1 MKKILKTENLTKYY
15 NKLGNEVKVLE
26 KINFYINKGEIVIL
40 MGPSGSGKTTLLNI
54 LGTLD
59 TNYIGKIWF
68 DGDFINPKL
77 DLSDLRAKKLGF
89 VFQFHHLLPEF
100 NLYEN
105 LELPNIIGDI
115 KYTKNMNGTFI
126 NLSILD
132 EELINLFYN
141 YIYKNLKNIINIE
154 RENTL
159 FKLKNI
165 KNEKNKEIVKNKIYK
180 KKENLTEL
188 EIKIIE
194 LSKIIGFDLI

>member
-1 MKKILKTENLTKYY
+1 MNKQEKIL
-15 NKLGNEVKVLE
+15 
-26 KINFYINKGEIVIL
+26 YINKCIID
-40 MGPSGSGKTTLLNI
+40 KKI
-54 LGTLD
+54 D
-59 TNYIGKIWF
+59 HKYINS
-68 DGDFINPKL
+68 FIRLHN
-77 DLSDLRAKKLGF
+77 
-89 VFQFHHLLPEF
+89 
-100 NLYEN
+100 
-105 LELPNIIGDI
+105 I

-141 YIYKNLKNIINIE
+141 YIYKNLNNIINIE

-194 LSKIIGFDLI
+194 LSKTI